1 MMKQQFKCCVWLILM
16 LLGMTQT
23 AHAAFQNFAVELR
36 DASGGILTSDET
48 SNSQTITFGL
58 AVDVTTGAVSRVAAD
73 DASAVAVI
81 TGKTGND
88 HGLQNFSATVPVDG
102 SVKITMSTCSW
113 GGTVSV
119 KDGSNTE
126 VVTFST
132 QKGSGGDGCY
142 VGGGATSENI
152 ISQKYLGDATTLTI
166 SGGGYVGY
174 FAIEAVQASS
184 ATVSYSLGD
193 VVCEGTV
200 VPTGGTYAVG
210 DSYTIPAKNFTLYKE
225 GYTLTGWTDGTNTY
239 NAGQSYELTGDLA
252 LTPVFTQNT
261 VSLADRTDAVTLKWD
276 FQRNNGAP
284 TLNYGGNATGVYV
297 TQAVVNGSTID
308 VKLDFNTGGSGKIA
322 NANWGDWC
330 QMNNGTTYT
339 IPSCKD
345 AVVSV
350 EAFNALGTGDSPL
363 TIDGQSD
370 YTSAKTV
377 SYTIANTAN
386 AIDVVIGSEGSYYRY
401 IQTVLPVVEQSGG
414 TSYTNEAATV
424 TWAMTDANNPSAY
437 TAAPDGVFRTITFD
451 KGDTEITGT
460 SNITDENAQKVT
472 TGIKFRPSGT
482 TQSLVWGVKPAAGL
496 TFTPTKLSGYVNRC
510 GTDAENGIKVSV
522 YVGENEPTLLGTWTA
537 LRSGKTNT
545 QKPYDATA
553 IYKYEIT
560 LTSEQQAALAS
571 GDGFYLT
578 STVGVGAAKEG
589 AFGEVKIEGLING
602 TVQDV
607 PSYTLYAAPSDE
619 GAGTV
624 TVYPAGGTY
633 NEGDEVK
640 LTATPNFGYHFVNW
654 TDGEN
659 NVLSTDAVYNHEMT
673 ADIAVTANFEAV
685 QTYELAL
692 TVDGTNDYMVTID
705 PLPTI
710 VNDKMM
716 YEAGTVVTL
725 TANQYAGLV
734 TFNNWSDAETNSQKT
749 ITMDENKT
757 YTAVYSQNDIIAG
770 WDFYKAG
777 GSGRVA
783 DFAAAENDADA
794 LQLIN
799 TETGATSGWL
809 DKSTVAAGG
818 YESFKGAAVNWRTGA
833 SDGDVGNWHWQTKV
847 NAEAFQD
854 INVQFQMM
862 YNYNAYQKYNAEYSL
877 DGENWTNF
885 GSIEMT
891 GAKAAASFSEQL
903 PAACNNQAN
912 LYIRMIADKASNVD
926 GAVSAN
932 DGNTLAMFFITGTE
946 QVAYDAVAPAL
957 VSTIPANNGTGAS
970 ATGRIVL
977 TFDKKVQLATNT
989 IVAGDLSGISLTP
1002 TVTGKSVT
1010 FNYSQ
1015 LDYNTAYTF
1024 TLPANSIENL
1034 SGVALGEAV
1043 TINFTTMARPTV
1055 EKGLYDA
1062 VVSNVTELLQ
1072 AIDDAAQRADKNVR
1086 YRIFIKNGNYTI
1098 PLYSTMKT
1106 CNGFDVQECITFL
1119 TNSHNNVSF
1128 IGESRDGVVI
1138 TNDIP
1143 ADATFAGTYG
1153 PTSKYDGIGNSDVFQ
1168 SRAEGLYWQDL
1179 TVSTGMEDSRGRDIA
1194 IQDKGNKTIYKNVC
1208 LHGYQDTWTSNSA
1221 GLFYFEGGIVR
1232 GRTDYLCG
1240 KGDAFFNGVE
1250 LLQVGTGGYPIVPS
1264 QPKSIG
1270 WVFKDCELT
1279 PETSDVKC
1287 TLGRPWGNGTPA
1299 AYLIDTK
1306 MNVVPDAVGWSE
1318 MSDGWPYRFAEYN
1331 STTASGTV
1339 IDLSS
1344 RRTTFGGHE
1353 NCNNPVLTA
1362 EEAAYYSDMSN
1373 MFGDWQPTLATEQAP
1388 VPTDVELNGTT
1399 LSWTGSDYALLYA
1412 ICKNGSVVDFT
1423 TVATFEV
1430 DDPTATWSV
1439 RAANEM
1445 GGLSEASEDAVAIDI
1460 TLDENGGNS
1469 DKIEAANGQTV
1480 NVKVERTLS
1489 SQYYNTL
1496 FLPFAMTAEQIKAA
1510 FGEGVQVATFTGM
1523 NSETQFGFGNV
1534 TAMEANVPYLVK
1546 PAQEVNGFT
1555 VEGVTISNTT
1565 ADGVVSG
1572 GYSMVGTY
1580 DTFTNGS
1587 STSGGI
1593 SIGSNIGIGSGSS
1606 NISDEIYY
1614 FATTGKIKKLKSD
1627 GSGSIKGL
1635 RAFMVKMRSGATS
1648 VETIVSNAG
1657 IQFGGG
1663 GSGEAH
1669 ARQDFVLYLDDDNT
1683 TTGIE
1688 AIDNGQM
1695 INDND
1700 APVYNLAGQKVGKG
1714 YKGIVI
1720 KNGKKVVK

>member
-1 MMKQQFKCCVWLILM
+1 MMKQQFKSCVWLILM

-23 AHAAFQNFAVELR
+23 ANAAFQNFAVELR

-81 TGKTGND
+81 TGKTGNN
-88 HGLQNFSATVPVDG
+88 HGLQSFSATVPVDG

-126 VVTFST
+126 VASFST
-132 QKGSGGDGCY
+132 QKGSGGSGCY
-142 VGGGATSENI
+142 VGGGATSENL
-152 ISQKYLGDATTLTI
+152 ISQKYVGDATTLTI
-166 SGGGYVGY
+166 SGGAYVGY
-174 FAIEAVQASS
+174 FAVEAVQASS
-184 ATVSYSLGD
+184 ATVSFSLGD
-193 VVCEGTV
+193 VTCEGTIL
-200 VPTGGTYAVG
+200 PSGGTYAVG
-210 DSYTIPAKNFTLYKE
+210 DSFTVPSKNFTLYKE
-225 GYTLTGWTDGTNTY
+225 GYTLTGWSDGTNTY
-239 NAGQSYELTGDLA
+239 ANGTSFDLA
-252 LTPVFTQNT
+252 GDVTLTPVFTQNT

-284 TLNYGGNATGVYV
+284 IVQWQNTNGNVWV
-297 TQAVVNGSTID
+297 TQATVNGSTID
-308 VKLDFNTGGSGKIA
+308 VPMTIDTNPGKFNNSG
-322 NANWGDWC
+322 NTDC
-330 QMNNGTTYT
+330 TQTNNGTVFT
-339 IPSCKD
+339 IPSCKG
-345 AVVSV
+345 ATV
-350 EAFNALGTGDSPL
+350 ETECHGSFTISTT
-363 TIDGQSD
+363 TIDGQTD
-370 YTSAKTV
+370 YTGSGTSKI
-377 SYTIANTAN
+377 SYEIANTADN
-386 AIDVVIGSEGSYYRY
+386 IQIVIGDGSYYKY
-401 IQTVLPVVEQSGG
+401 VQVTLPVVEQSGG
-414 TSYTNEAATV
+414 ASYDHVDGTITWAVGNEATPAITTEVAEAVSIASVSVGNDLTATAKSYLGASMIGYQPGTGNAGAVESVMIEYRVQPKAGLKFTPAEVSYYAVKDGTDNATYKWSYTVDGVESSITEV
-424 TWAMTDANNPSAY
+424 SKDDIVRNNNTTGTPPMLHTHELNVSECSEFTFRIY
-437 TAAPDGVFRTITFD
+437 VSGFGNTKKLGIGNVVIGGTFNGTAANVNKYT
-451 KGDTEITGT
+451 
-460 SNITDENAQKVT
+460 
-472 TGIKFRPSGT
+472 
-482 TQSLVWGVKPAAGL
+482 
-496 TFTPTKLSGYVNRC
+496 LS
-510 GTDAENGIKVSV
+510 A
-522 YVGENEPTLLGTWTA
+522 
-537 LRSGKTNT
+537 
-545 QKPYDATA
+545 
-553 IYKYEIT
+553 
-560 LTSEQQAALAS
+560 
-571 GDGFYLT
+571 
-578 STVGVGAAKEG
+578 
-589 AFGEVKIEGLING
+589 
-602 TVQDV
+602 V
-607 PSYTLYAAPSDE
+607 PSDAA
-619 GAGTV
+619 AGTV
-624 TVYPAGGTY
+624 TAYPAAVEYEEGTT
-633 NEGDEVK
+633 VK

-770 WDFYKAG
+770 WDFYVRG
-777 GSGRVA
+777 NDGRVA
-783 DFAAAENDADA
+783 DFASADNESA
-794 LQLIN
+794 SLNLVQ
-799 TETGATSGWL
+799 TGTTNISGWL
-809 DKSTVAAGG
+809 DKSTVAANG
-818 YESFKGAAVNWRTGA
+818 YESFKGAAVNWRTGEA
-833 SDGDVGNWHWQTKV
+833 DGDVGNWHWQTKV
-847 NAEAFQD
+847 NAEAFQN

-862 YNYNAYQKYNAEYSL
+862 YNYNAYQVYDAEYSL
-877 DGENWTNF
+877 DGTNWTNF

-903 PAACNNQAN
+903 PAECNNAPQ
-912 LYIRMIADKASNVD
+912 LYIRMLADKTSDVAGAASK
-926 GAVSAN
+926 N

-946 QVAYDAVAPAL
+946 QVAYDDVAPAL

-977 TFDKKVQLATNT
+977 TFDKKVQLAANT

-1010 FNYSQ
+1010 FSYSQ

-1024 TLPANSIENL
+1024 TLPANSVENL
-1034 SGVALGEAV
+1034 SGVALEEAV

-1106 CNGFDVQECITFL
+1106 CNGFEVQECITFL

-1250 LLQVGTGGYPIVPS
+1250 LLQVGQGGYPIVPS
-1264 QPKSIG
+1264 QPKKIG

-1306 MNVVPDAVGWSE
+1306 MNVVPEADGWSE
-1318 MSDGWPYRFAEYN
+1318 MSGGWPYRFAEYN

-1344 RRTTFGGHE
+1344 RKRTFGGHE

-1373 MFGDWQPTLATEQAP
+1373 MFGDWQPTLDTEQAP
-1388 VPTDVELNGTT
+1388 VPTNVVLNGTT

-1412 ICKNGSVVDFT
+1412 IVKNGNVVDFT
-1423 TVATFEV
+1423 TDATFEV
-1430 DDPTATWSV
+1430 DDPTATWTI

-1445 GGLSEASEDAVAIDI
+1445 GGLSEASVEAVSVDLV
-1460 TLDENGGNS
+1460 LDETGGNTA
-1469 DKIEAANGQTV
+1469 KIQALEGQTV
-1480 NVKVERTLS
+1480 SVKVERTLS
-1489 SQYYNTL
+1489 PDCYNTL

-1510 FGEGVQVATFTGM
+1510 FGEGAQVATFVKM
-1523 NSETQFGFGNV
+1523 NSATEFGFTNV
-1534 TAMEANVPYLVK
+1534 TAMEANTGYLVK

-1555 VEGVTISNTT
+1555 VEGVTITSEASVTPSS
-1565 ADGVVSG
+1565 DWIMYGS
-1572 GYSMVGTY
+1572 Y
-1580 DTFTNGS
+1580 DTFN
-1587 STSGGI
+1587 
-1593 SIGSNIGIGSGSS
+1593 N
-1606 NISDEIYY
+1606 DETKEVYD
-1614 FATTGKIKKLKSD
+1614 FTTKNTVKELAAT
-1627 GSGSIKGL
+1627 GSIKGL
-1635 RAFMVKMRSGATS
+1635 RAFMMKGATE
-1648 VETIVSNAG
+1648 ETVKAINSNVNL
-1657 IQFGGG
+1657 IYGG
-1663 GSGEAH
+1663 GSSEPAQ
-1669 ARQDFVLYLDDDNT
+1669 ALADFFLFLDGGT
-1683 TTGIE
+1683 TTGISSVSLN
-1688 AIDNGQM
+1688 DNGQM
-1695 INDND
+1695 IND
-1700 APVYNLAGQKVGKG
+1700 APAYNLAGQKVGKG

-1720 KNGKKVVK
+1720 INGKKVVK

>member
-1 MMKQQFKCCVWLILM
+1 MKQQFKSCVWLILM

-23 AHAAFQNFAVELR
+23 AHAAFQDFAVKMT
-36 DASGGILTSDET
+36 DSWVDTSV
-48 SNSQTITFGL
+48 NTFYV
-58 AVDVTTGAVSRVAAD
+58 AVAAD
-73 DASAVAVI
+73 GTPSVVENEADATFKWSAVRWNDGQHGWVNPTI
-81 TGKTGND
+81 TVK
-88 HGLQNFSATVPVDG
+88 VDG
-102 SVKITMSTCSW
+102 PVKVGLGYCQFGAQTASITDAEGNKTEFQV
-113 GGTVSV
+113 GTT
-119 KDGSNTE
+119 DCWNASNIEGT
-126 VVTFST
+126 TT
-132 QKGSGGDGCY
+132 YCIYKG
-142 VGGGATSENI
+142 TSP
-152 ISQKYLGDATTLTI
+152 TTLTI
-166 SGGGYVGY
+166 YIAGYAPYISV
-174 FAIEAVQASS
+174 EAVDPSTLAEE
-184 ATVSYSLGD
+184 ATVSFGTGD
-193 VVCEGTV
+193 ASGIAPESIKKD
-200 VPTGGTYAVG
+200 VG
-210 DSYTIPAKNFTLYKE
+210 ATITLPKNYTLYKE
-225 GYTLTGWTDGTNTY
+225 GYTLTGWSDGTDTY
-239 NAGQSYELTGDLA
+239 ATGAEYTVPSSDIT

-284 TLNYGGNATGVYV
+284 IVQWQNTNGNVWV
-297 TQAVVNGSTID
+297 TQATVNGSTID
-308 VKLDFNTGGSGKIA
+308 VPMTIDTNPGKFNNSG
-322 NANWGDWC
+322 NTDC
-330 QMNNGTTYT
+330 SQTNNGTVFT
-339 IPSCKD
+339 IPSCKG
-345 AVVSV
+345 ATV
-350 EAFNALGTGDSPL
+350 ETECHGSFTISTT
-363 TIDGQSD
+363 TIDGQTD
-370 YTSAKTV
+370 YTGSGTSKI
-377 SYTIANTAN
+377 SYEIANTADN
-386 AIDVVIGSEGSYYRY
+386 IQIVIGDGSYYKY
-401 IQTVLPVVEQSGG
+401 VKVTLPVVEQSGG
-414 TSYTNEAATV
+414 TTYTDEAATV
-424 TWAMTDANNPSAY
+424 TWPMDTPAQYTNNTVS
-437 TAAPDGVFRTITFD
+437 PDGVFSTVGVEL
-451 KGDTEITGT
+451 GDVRLMDQNGNENATGT
-460 SNITDENAQKVT
+460 STVSSGITFSHMRPTNNGNDYVT
-472 TGIKFRPSGT
+472 WT
-482 TQSLVWGVKPAAGL
+482 VKPVAGL
-496 TFTPTKLSGYVNRC
+496 TFTPTKISAYIVRF
-510 GTDAENGIKVSV
+510 GTDAENGVTFSAKVGDGSA
-522 YVGENEPTLLGTWTA
+522 TTLGTYTA
-537 LRSGKTNT
+537 PRNNKS
-545 QKPYDATA
+545 QADD
-553 IYKYEIT
+553 KYGSNANYAVNGLVEIT
-560 LTSEQQAALAS
+560 LTAEQQAAFTS
-571 GDGFYLT
+571 GEGFSLMGT
-578 STVGVGAAKEG
+578 IGVGNTKAGGIAQ
-589 AFGEVKIEGLING
+589 VKIEGLING
-602 TVQDV
+602 TAEDV
-607 PSYTLYAAPSDE
+607 ASYTLDVATSDAAAGSVSKYPVADTYEE
-619 GAGTV
+619 GT
-624 TVYPAGGTY
+624 T
-633 NEGDEVK
+633 VK

-673 ADIAVTANFEAV
+673 ADIAITANFEAV

-770 WDFYKAG
+770 WDFYVRG
-777 GSGRVA
+777 NEGRVA
-783 DFAAAENDADA
+783 DFASADNESA
-794 LQLIN
+794 SLNLVQTGTTNIN
-799 TETGATSGWL
+799 GWL
-809 DKSTVAAGG
+809 DKSTVAANG
-818 YESFKGAAVNWRTGA
+818 YESFKGAAVNWRTGEA
-833 SDGDVGNWHWQTKV
+833 DGDVGNWHWQTKV
-847 NAEAFQD
+847 NAEAFQN

-862 YNYNAYQKYNAEYSL
+862 YNYNAYKVYDAEYSL
-877 DGENWTNF
+877 DGTNWTRF

-903 PAACNNQAN
+903 PAECNNAPQ
-912 LYIRMIADKASNVD
+912 LYIRMLADKTSDVD
-926 GAVSAN
+926 GAASKN

-977 TFDKKVQLATNT
+977 TFDKKVQLAAN
-989 IVAGDLSGISLTP
+989 AKGNLDGAELTP
-1002 TVTGKSVT
+1002 TAMGKSVT
-1010 FNYSQ
+1010 FSYSQ

-1024 TLPANSIENL
+1024 TLPANSVENL

-1072 AIDDAAQRADKNVR
+1072 AIDDAAKRADKNVR

-1098 PLYSTMKT
+1098 PLYPEMKT

-1138 TNDIP
+1138 TNAIP

-1208 LHGYQDTWTSNSA
+1208 LHGYQDTWTANSA

-1279 PETSDVKC
+1279 PETSDVTC

-1299 AYLIDTK
+1299 AYLINTK
-1306 MNVVPDAVGWSE
+1306 MNVVPSAIGWSE
-1318 MSDGWPYRFAEYN
+1318 MSGGWPYRFAEYN
-1331 STTASGTV
+1331 SYTASGSQ
-1339 IDLSS
+1339 IDLSE
-1344 RRTTFGGHE
+1344 RKTTFGGHE

-1388 VPTDVELNGTT
+1388 VPTNVTLNGTT
-1399 LSWTGSDYALLYA
+1399 LSWTGSNYALLYA
-1412 ICKNGSVVDFT
+1412 ICKNGNVVDFT
-1423 TVATFEV
+1423 TDETFTV
-1430 DDPTATWSV
+1430 DDATATWTV

-1445 GGLSEASEDAVAIDI
+1445 GGLSEASEAAVGIELV
-1460 TLDENGGNS
+1460 LDDTSNGA
-1469 DKIEAANGQTV
+1469 KIVEANGQTV

-1523 NSETQFGFGNV
+1523 NSETQFGFTNV
-1534 TAMEANVPYLVK
+1534 TAMEANTGYLVK
-1546 PAQEVNGFT
+1546 PAAAVNGFT
-1555 VEGVTISNTT
+1555 VEGVTITSAASVTPSS
-1565 ADGVVSG
+1565 DWIMYGS
-1572 GYSMVGTY
+1572 Y
-1580 DTFTNGS
+1580 DTFNNSDANEVYYFT
-1587 STSGGI
+1587 TSG
-1593 SIGSNIGIGSGSS
+1593 
-1606 NISDEIYY
+1606 
-1614 FATTGKIKKLKSD
+1614 TVKKLAAT
-1627 GSGSIKGL
+1627 GSIKGL
-1635 RAFMVKMRSGATS
+1635 RAFMMKGATE
-1648 VETIVSNAG
+1648 ETVKAINSNVNL
-1657 IQFGGG
+1657 IYGG
-1663 GSGEAH
+1663 GSSEPAQ
-1669 ARQDFVLYLDDDNT
+1669 ARADFFLFLDGGT
-1683 TTGIE
+1683 TTGINSIE
-1688 AIDNGQM
+1688 NGQ
-1695 INDND
+1695 IDND
-1700 APVYNLAGQKVGKG
+1700 APAYNLAGQKVGKG

-1720 KNGKKVVK
+1720 KNGKKVVMK

>member
-1 MMKQQFKCCVWLILM
+1 MMKQQFKSCVWLILI

-23 AHAAFQNFAVELR
+23 ANAAFKDFSVIVNNQTGTL
-36 DASGGILTSDET
+36 LTSEEQVQGT
-48 SNSQTITFGL
+48 SVSFGV
-58 AVDVTTGAVSRVAAD
+58 AVDGQGAVSRVETS
-73 DASAVAVI
+73 DASSVATV
-81 TGKTGND
+81 TGTYHSD
-88 HGLQNFSATVPVDG
+88 HGCTGLQVVVPVEG
-102 SVKITMSTCSW
+102 NVKITVGQC
-113 GGTVSV
+113 
-119 KDGSNTE
+119 
-126 VVTFST
+126 TFST
-132 QKGSGGDGCY
+132 NTITVKNSNNETVVSKSPSSPACWKNNHANVDELYYSGP
-142 VGGGATSENI
+142 
-152 ISQKYLGDATTLTI
+152 ATTLTI
-166 SGGGYVGY
+166 SGMGYCPYV
-174 FAIEAVQASS
+174 AVEAVQSVPQTYS
-184 ATVSYSLGD
+184 ISYSLGS
-193 VVCEGTV
+193 ETA
-200 VPTGGTYAVG
+200 TGVLPVGGEISVG
-210 DSYTIPAKNFTLYKE
+210 DTYTVPKNFTLYKE

-239 NAGQSYELTGDLA
+239 NVNSTITPESDLA

-308 VKLDFNTGGSGKIA
+308 VKLDFNTGSGKIA

-377 SYTIANTAN
+377 SYTIANTSN
-386 AIDVVIGSEGSYYRY
+386 TIDVVIGSEGSYYRY

-414 TSYTNEAATV
+414 TTYTDEAATV
-424 TWAMTDANNPSAY
+424 TWPMDTPAQYTNNTVS
-437 TAAPDGVFRTITFD
+437 PDGVFSTISVDLGVVTL
-451 KGDTEITGT
+451 GTTGT
-460 SNITDENAQKVT
+460 STVSPGVTFIQMNPANNANDFVT
-472 TGIKFRPSGT
+472 WT
-482 TQSLVWGVKPAAGL
+482 VKPAAGL
-496 TFTPTKLSGYVNRC
+496 TFTPTKISAYIVRF
-510 GTDAENGIKVSV
+510 GTDAQSGVKFSAKKEGDDNA
-522 YVGENEPTLLGTWTA
+522 TLLGTYTA
-537 LRSGKTNT
+537 PRNNKSQADDKFGSSADYAENGLV
-545 QKPYDATA
+545 
-553 IYKYEIT
+553 EIT
-560 LTSEQQAALAS
+560 LTPEQQAAFTS
-571 GDGFYLT
+571 GEGFSVLGT
-578 STVGVGAAKEG
+578 IGVGNTKTGGIAQ
-589 AFGEVKIEGLING
+589 VKIEGLING
-602 TVQDV
+602 TAADV
-607 PSYTLYAAPSDE
+607 NKYTLTVAPSDE
-619 GAGTV
+619 AAGTV
-624 TVYPAGGTY
+624 TAYPAAVEY
-633 NEGDEVK
+633 EEGASVK

-673 ADIAVTANFEAV
+673 ADIAVTANFQAV
-685 QTYELAL
+685 ETYELAL

-770 WDFYKAG
+770 WDFYKEG

-783 DFAAAENDADA
+783 DFYAAENDADA

-809 DKSTVAAGG
+809 DKSTMKGGG
-818 YESFKGAAVNWRTGA
+818 YESFKGAAVNWRTGSA
-833 SDGDVGNWHWQTKV
+833 NGDVGNWHWQTKV

-854 INVQFQMM
+854 INVQFQML

-891 GAKAAASFSEQL
+891 GAKQAASFSEQL

-912 LYIRMIADKASNVD
+912 LYIRMIADKTSNVD
-926 GAVSAN
+926 GAASAN
-932 DGNTLAMFFITGTE
+932 DGNTLAMFFITGKE
-946 QVAYDAVAPAL
+946 QVAYDDVAPAL

-1043 TINFTTMARPTV
+1043 TINFTTMARPKV

-1306 MNVVPDAVGWSE
+1306 MNVVPEADGWSE

-1344 RRTTFGGHE
+1344 RKRTFGGHE

-1388 VPTDVELNGTT
+1388 VPTNVTLSGMT

-1412 ICKNGSVVDFT
+1412 ICKNGNVVDFT
-1423 TVATFEV
+1423 TDATFEV
-1430 DDPTATWSV
+1430 DDPTATWTI

-1445 GGLSEASEDAVAIDI
+1445 GGLSEASEAAVSVDLV
-1460 TLDENGGNS
+1460 LDETGGNS

-1489 SQYYNTL
+1489 PQYYNTL

-1510 FGEGVQVATFTGM
+1510 FGEGVQVATFSGM
-1523 NSETQFGFGNV
+1523 NSETQFGFTNV
-1534 TAMEANVPYLVK
+1534 TAMEANTGYLVK
-1546 PAQEVNGFT
+1546 PAAAVNGFT
-1555 VEGVTISNTT
+1555 VEGVTITNAATVTPSS
-1565 ADGVVSG
+1565 DWIM
-1572 GYSMVGTY
+1572 YGTY
-1580 DTFTNGS
+1580 DTFTNS
-1587 STSGGI
+1587 DANEVYYFTTSG
-1593 SIGSNIGIGSGSS
+1593 
-1606 NISDEIYY
+1606 
-1614 FATTGKIKKLKSD
+1614 TVKKLAAT
-1627 GSGSIKGL
+1627 GSIKGL
-1635 RAFMVKMRSGATS
+1635 RAFMMKGAS
-1648 VETIVSNAG
+1648 EETVQAINSNVNLSY
-1657 IQFGGG
+1657 GG
-1663 GSGEAH
+1663 GSSEPAQ
-1669 ARQDFVLYLDDDNT
+1669 ARADFFLFLDGGT
-1683 TTGIE
+1683 TTGINSIE
-1688 AIDNGQM
+1688 NGQ
-1695 INDND
+1695 IDND
-1700 APVYNLAGQKVGKG
+1700 APAYNLAGQKVGKG

>member
-23 AHAAFQNFAVELR
+23 ANAAFKDIKANIAA
-36 DASGGILTSDET
+36 ASSDITSLTSFGVFVDSEGT
-48 SNSQTITFGL
+48 ATFSSSTEGANMVINANSFNGSQHGWVNVVATV
-58 AVDVTTGAVSRVAAD
+58 AVDGPVKVTV
-73 DASAVAVI
+73 
-81 TGKTGND
+81 GNCTYGSGRTLTVTD
-88 HGLQNFSATVPVDG
+88 SNNGQVSATTAAECWDKNDPTAKVT
-102 SVKITMSTCSW
+102 SV
-113 GGTVSV
+113 
-119 KDGSNTE
+119 
-126 VVTFST
+126 
-132 QKGSGGDGCY
+132 
-142 VGGGATSENI
+142 
-152 ISQKYLGDATTLTI
+152 KYLGGATTLTI
-166 SGGGYVGY
+166 TCPSYTPYIAV
-174 FAIEAVQASS
+174 EAVEASS

-193 VVCEGTV
+193 VTCQGTI
-200 VPTGGTYAVG
+200 VPTGGTYAIG
-210 DSYTIPAKNFTLYKE
+210 DSYTIPSKNFTLYKE

-673 ADIAVTANFEAV
+673 ADIAITANFEAV

-770 WDFYKAG
+770 WDFYVRG
-777 GSGRVA
+777 NDGRVA
-783 DFAAAENDADA
+783 DFASADNESA
-794 LQLIN
+794 SLNLVQ
-799 TETGATSGWL
+799 TGTTNISGWL
-809 DKSTVAAGG
+809 DKSTVAANG
-818 YESFKGAAVNWRTGA
+818 YESFKGAAVNWRTGEA
-833 SDGDVGNWHWQTKV
+833 DGDVGNWHWQTKV

-862 YNYNAYQKYNAEYSL
+862 YNYNAYQTYNAEYSL
-877 DGENWTNF
+877 DGTNWTRF

-903 PAACNNQAN
+903 PAECNNAPQ
-912 LYIRMIADKASNVD
+912 LYIRMLADKTSDVD
-926 GAVSAN
+926 GAASKN

-977 TFDKKVQLATNT
+977 TFDKKVQLAANT

-1010 FNYSQ
+1010 FSYSQ

-1024 TLPANSIENL
+1024 TLPANSVENL
-1034 SGVALGEAV
+1034 SGVALADAV

-1055 EKGLYDA
+1055 EKGLYNK

-1072 AIDDAAQRADKNVR
+1072 AIDAAEARADKNVR

-1221 GLFYFEGGIVR
+1221 GLFYFEGGVVR

-1279 PETSDVKC
+1279 PETSDVTC
-1287 TLGRPWGNGTPA
+1287 TLGRPWGDGTPA
-1299 AYLIDTK
+1299 AYLINTK
-1306 MNVVPDAVGWSE
+1306 MNVVPSAIGWSE
-1318 MSDGWPYRFAEYN
+1318 MSGGWPYRFAEYN
-1331 STTASGTV
+1331 SYTASGSQ
-1339 IDLSS
+1339 IDLSE
-1344 RRTTFGGHE
+1344 RKTTFGGHE

-1388 VPTDVELNGTT
+1388 VPTDVELNGMT

-1412 ICKNGSVVDFT
+1412 ICKNGNVVDFT
-1423 TVATFEV
+1423 TDETFTV
-1430 DDPTATWSV
+1430 DDATATWTV

-1445 GGLSEASEDAVAIDI
+1445 GGLSEASEAAVGIELV
-1460 TLDENGGNS
+1460 LDDTSNGNGA
-1469 DKIEAANGQTV
+1469 KIVEANGQTV

-1496 FLPFAMTAEQIKAA
+1496 FLPFAMNAEQIKAA
-1510 FGEGVQVATFTGM
+1510 FGEGAQVAEFTEM
-1523 NSETQFGFGNV
+1523 LSENTYGFGNV
-1534 TAMEANVPYLVK
+1534 QEMVANKGYLVK
-1546 PAQEVNGFT
+1546 PKATVNGFV
-1555 VEGVTISNTT
+1555 VEGATITNVATSTAT
-1565 ADGVVSG
+1565 ADDDWMMFGS
-1572 GYSMVGTY
+1572 Y
-1580 DTFTNGS
+1580 DTFNNDDTK
-1587 STSGGI
+1587 
-1593 SIGSNIGIGSGSS
+1593 
-1606 NISDEIYY
+1606 EVYY
-1614 FATTGKIKKLKSD
+1614 FTTENTIKKLAAT
-1627 GSGSIKGL
+1627 GSIKGL
-1635 RAFMVKMRSGATS
+1635 RAFMCRKATA
-1648 VETIVSNAG
+1648 EAIANAIDSNVNL
-1657 IQFGGG
+1657 IYGG
-1663 GSGEAH
+1663 GSSEPAH
-1669 ARQDFVLYLDDDNT
+1669 SRTDFSLLFEEDT
-1683 TTGIE
+1683 TTGISS
-1688 AIDNGQM
+1688 ASLTDNGQM
-1695 INDND
+1695 IND
-1700 APVYNLAGQKVGKG
+1700 APAYNLAGQKVGKG

>member
-1 MMKQQFKCCVWLILM
+1 MKQQFKSCVWLILM

-23 AHAAFQNFAVELR
+23 ANAAFKDFSVIVNNQTGTL
-36 DASGGILTSDET
+36 LTSEEQVQGT
-48 SNSQTITFGL
+48 SVSFGV
-58 AVDVTTGAVSRVAAD
+58 AVDGQGAVSRVETS
-73 DASAVAVI
+73 DASSVATV
-81 TGKTGND
+81 TGTYHSD
-88 HGLQNFSATVPVDG
+88 HGCTGLQVVVPVEG
-102 SVKITMSTCSW
+102 NVKITVGQC
-113 GGTVSV
+113 
-119 KDGSNTE
+119 
-126 VVTFST
+126 TFST
-132 QKGSGGDGCY
+132 NTITVKNSNNETVVSKSPSSPACWKNNHANVDELYYSGP
-142 VGGGATSENI
+142 
-152 ISQKYLGDATTLTI
+152 ATTLTI
-166 SGGGYVGY
+166 SGMGYCPYV
-174 FAIEAVQASS
+174 AVEAVQSVPQ
-184 ATVSYSLGD
+184 TYTISYSLGSETATG
-193 VVCEGTV
+193 VLPVEGEIS
-200 VPTGGTYAVG
+200 VG
-210 DSYTIPAKNFTLYKE
+210 DTYTVPKNFTLYKE

-239 NAGQSYELTGDLA
+239 NVNSTITPESDLA

-308 VKLDFNTGGSGKIA
+308 VKLDFNTGGNGKIA

-414 TSYTNEAATV
+414 TSYSDEAIEIYWPFSDTSNYSNNTVSVEDALSTV
-424 TWAMTDANNPSAY
+424 TVDLGNTELKGTGKQNGGYAQIDGTDIVYIKVQPK
-437 TAAPDGVFRTITFD
+437 TD
-451 KGDTEITGT
+451 KNDVLKWQI
-460 SNITDENAQKVT
+460 KV
-472 TGIKFRPSGT
+472 KD
-482 TQSLVWGVKPAAGL
+482 GL
-496 TFTPTKLSGYVNRC
+496 TFVPTRVSGNILRF
-510 GTDAENGIKVSV
+510 GTDSEDGVIVSAFAGAEG
-522 YVGENEPTLLGTWTA
+522 TATTLGTYTA
-537 LRSGKTNT
+537 LRENHGTVKNDQT
-545 QKPYDATA
+545 QTD
-553 IYKYEIT
+553 KYAEKAVTGFDIELTESQQQSLTTTDFFT
-560 LTSEQQAALAS
+560 LQ
-571 GDGFYLT
+571 
-578 STVGVGAAKEG
+578 STVGVANNKQGGFANIRIYGK
-589 AFGEVKIEGLING
+589 LTG
-602 TVQDV
+602 TISDIAQ
-607 PSYTLYAAPSDE
+607 YELTAAPSDAA
-619 GAGTV
+619 AGNV
-624 TVYPAGGTY
+624 SIYPAGGTY
-633 NEGDEVK
+633 DEGTTVK

-673 ADIAVTANFEAV
+673 ADIAITANFQAV
-685 QTYELAL
+685 ETYELAL

-809 DKSTVAAGG
+809 DKSTVAANG
-818 YESFKGAAVNWRTGA
+818 YESFKGAAVNWRTGE
-833 SDGDVGNWHWQTKV
+833 SEGDVGYWHWQTKV

-862 YNYNAYQKYNAEYSL
+862 YNYNAYQTYNAEYSL
-877 DGENWTNF
+877 DGTNWTNF

-891 GAKAAASFSEQL
+891 GAKAAASFSKQL
-903 PAACNNQAN
+903 PDECNNAPQ
-912 LYIRMIADKASNVD
+912 LYIRMLADKTSEVKGAASK
-926 GAVSAN
+926 N

-946 QVAYDAVAPAL
+946 QVAYDDVAPAI
-957 VSTIPANNGTGAS
+957 VSTIPVAGADNAS
-970 ATGRIVL
+970 ATGKIVL
-977 TFDKKVQLATNT
+977 TFDKKVQLADN
-989 IVAGDLSGISLTP
+989 VLGDLSGISLTP

-1010 FNYSQ
+1010 FSYSQ

-1034 SGVALGEAV
+1034 SGVAFEEAV

-1106 CNGFDVQECITFL
+1106 CNGFEVQECITFL
-1119 TNSHNNVSF
+1119 TNNHNNVSF

-1250 LLQVGTGGYPIVPS
+1250 LLQVGQGGYPIVPS
-1264 QPKSIG
+1264 QPKKIG

-1299 AYLIDTK
+1299 AYLINTK
-1306 MNVVPDAVGWSE
+1306 MNVVPSADGWSE

-1344 RRTTFGGHE
+1344 RKRTFGGHE

-1388 VPTDVELNGTT
+1388 VPTNVTLSGMT

-1423 TVATFEV
+1423 TDATFEV
-1430 DDPTATWSV
+1430 DDPTATWTI

-1445 GGLSEASEDAVAIDI
+1445 GGVGIELV
-1460 TLDENGGNS
+1460 LDDTSNGNGA
-1469 DKIEAANGQTV
+1469 KIVGANGQTV

-1489 SQYYNTL
+1489 PQYFNTL

-1510 FGEGVQVATFTGM
+1510 FGEGVQVAEFTEM
-1523 NSETQFGFGNV
+1523 LSENTYGFGNV
-1534 TAMEANVPYLVK
+1534 QEMVANKGYLVK
-1546 PAQEVNGFT
+1546 PKATVNGFV
-1555 VEGVTISNTT
+1555 VEGATITNAATSTAT
-1565 ADGVVSG
+1565 ADDDWMMFGS
-1572 GYSMVGTY
+1572 Y
-1580 DTFTNGS
+1580 DTF
-1587 STSGGI
+1587 
-1593 SIGSNIGIGSGSS
+1593 SN
-1606 NISDEIYY
+1606 DDTKEVYY
-1614 FATTGKIKKLKSD
+1614 FTTKNTIKKLAAT
-1627 GSGSIKGL
+1627 GSIKGL
-1635 RAFMVKMRSGATS
+1635 RAFMCRKATAEAIANAIDS
-1648 VETIVSNAG
+1648 NVELS
-1657 IQFGGG
+1657 FGGAG
-1663 GSGEAH
+1663 DGTGDSTPH
-1669 ARQDFVLYLDDDNT
+1669 ARTDFSLLFEEDT
-1683 TTGIE
+1683 TTGISS
-1688 AIDNGQM
+1688 ASLNDNGQM

-1700 APVYNLAGQKVGKG
+1700 APAYNLAGQKVGKG

-1720 KNGKKVVK
+1720 INGKKVVK